1 MIFCLLIIITTFPDI
16 FLNTSATPIN
26 INSGF
31 LLRGIDLHAT
41 KLSKDAQLLLFDI
54 FVTYNFLTSS
64 AIAFRRSDVPV
75 PKHVETIILR
85 YPSASILMVPNF
97 LLLLLLLSLLV
108 LHQCH
113 RTQLDASLVLVPVV
127 SPVGSCLF
135 HQDAIKLITDCFL
148 K

>member
-1 MIFCLLIIITTFPDI
+1 MTFSLLIIITTFPDI

-26 INSGF
+26 NNSGF

-41 KLSKDAQLLLFDI
+41 KLSKDAQLVLFDI

-85 YPSASILMVPNF
+85 YPSASSPDGPELPFALIVAFVISSSSMSSYTIGCISCIGPCSIACWE
-97 LLLLLLLSLLV
+97 LSFPSG
-108 LHQCH
+108 CYK
-113 RTQLDASLVLVPVV
+113 TNN
-127 SPVGSCLF
+127 
-135 HQDAIKLITDCFL
+135 
-148 K
+148 